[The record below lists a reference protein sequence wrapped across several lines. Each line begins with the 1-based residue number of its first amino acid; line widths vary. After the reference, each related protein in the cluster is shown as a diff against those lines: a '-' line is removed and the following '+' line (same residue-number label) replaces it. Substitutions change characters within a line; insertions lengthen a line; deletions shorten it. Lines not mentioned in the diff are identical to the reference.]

1 MYRIAKYSEDE
12 LRVLFR
18 NTSIKFGM
26 NEAII
31 EKDFW
36 VCLMLDYL
44 FHKCEYKDAFTFKG
58 GTSLSKCFGLIKRFS
73 EDIDLILDWRI
84 LGYGLNEPWEE
95 RSNSKQ
101 DKFNK
106 EAIRIMLS
114 NNMITKSYVEEL
126 INKGKLDKSYG
137 GLL

>member
-18 NTSIKFGM
+18 NTSIKSGL

-44 FHKCEYKDAFTFKG
+44 FHKCE
-58 GTSLSKCFGLIKRFS
+58 
-73 EDIDLILDWRI
+73 
-84 LGYGLNEPWEE
+84 
-95 RSNSKQ
+95 
-101 DKFNK
+101 
-106 EAIRIMLS
+106 
-114 NNMITKSYVEEL
+114 
-126 INKGKLDKSYG
+126 
-137 GLL
+137 